1 MQRIY
6 GMVVLPNTDPSTKC
20 TASFIVAL
28 AHAGLNERSR
38 SRTLQKRPADR
49 STAARGSVRRAYL
62 EPGKGKRGSML
73 SSASCGPAHLRG
85 ARGRLHLG
93 NQPFFAASRFVSW
106 DPRKICLFQ
115 TILFSF
121 FPPWKPACPRR
132 NRTRNATF
140 RPGEF
145 RGSYSSSEAARTR
158 PVRRGSPSLR
168 LLSSCRVH
176 APDLKFGYVMP
187 AGACETLTRTV
198 CARVSRACACACV
211 SLPISA
217 RACVT
222 SMCRRRRRKR
232 ACVACV
238 QVRGSAPVALAG
250 GLPSWML
257 GVSDGWPPG
266 HPAERLSIKLLHE
279 VSLSPSRSRRCPSQ
293 PRADHRRAAWVSG
306 LGDAARPDE
315 CGLSSHPPHLPA
327 GG

>member
-1 MQRIY
+1 
-6 GMVVLPNTDPSTKC
+6 MVVLPNTDPSTKC

-93 NQPFFAASRFVSW
+93 NQPFFGSPESFCFVG
-106 DPRKICLFQ
+106 PPKNLFV
-115 TILFSF
+115 LNNPFF
-121 FPPWKPACPRR
+121 LFPPWKPAFPRG

-168 LLSSCRVH
+168 PLSSCRVH

-187 AGACETLTRTV
+187 AGACETLTRTA

-217 RACVT
+217 RAFVT
-222 SMCRRRRRKR
+222 SMCRRRRKR

-279 VSLSPSRSRRCPSQ
+279 VSLSLSRSRRCPSQ